1 MATVLYFI
9 LTLAAALALVFI
21 ISRMK
26 SSGSA
31 IEDTAPQRPAY
42 GRISFREA
50 MNRAW
55 KIFDNPCTLDI
66 AELAYGKIGCQL
78 SADNGGDVPGI
89 MVTFADPANSSG
101 RTLSGVLIEQ
111 ATVEGNLY
119 HILFPLPVDKA
130 LIESEI
136 REVFNITETDL
147 VNFCIWKV

>member
-1 MATVLYFI
+1 MDILFYFLLI
-9 LTLAAALALVFI
+9 TAAALALIFI
-21 ISRMK
+21 FSKMK
-26 SSGSA
+26 SGKSA
-31 IEDTAPQRPAY
+31 VEDTAPQWPAY
-42 GRISFREA
+42 ERLSCREA

-66 AELAYGKIGCQL
+66 VELAYGKIGCQL